1 MVDLTQKAARILS
14 AYADKKIAVGVSGGR
29 DSMCLLHAVVGCG
42 AVARER
48 IVAVHVNHGL
58 RETAARDEKFV
69 REFCEKN
76 DIEFKA
82 FAVDV
87 KGESA
92 KNRLTIEQAARSL
105 RYDIFYELI
114 KTRAADCILT
124 AHHALDNAE
133 SVLMH
138 VFRGAG
144 LDGLRGMNGGEK
156 TAANETVS
164 LHMFRGA
171 GLDGL
176 RGMNGDGKTAA
187 NETVSLHMFRG
198 ADDGLR
204 GMNGDGKT
212 ADNTLFSR
220 TREVAGDELCCINA
234 NTNSAL
240 ILRPFIDVYP
250 RELDEYAAAHGI
262 EYVTDETNFETAA
275 DRNFLRLN
283 VIPLI
288 EQRYGGAV
296 RAINELARE
305 CREACAVLDD
315 MLDPSQIVYDRGA
328 VLISDSALS
337 GALGARYVRRALEY
351 FSLTDVTREQI
362 SSVVR
367 LVGMRTGASTALA
380 CGAVAAREYGAVAV
394 YVPREKYDGESALVL
409 GANYI
414 DGLVVDVLKSEIN
427 PREIKGG
434 AVDLARLS
442 GATLRFRRDGDMFT
456 PYGGGTKKLK
466 EYFIDNKLPRRL
478 RDRTP
483 LVCVG
488 STVLV
493 IVGVQVSAQAA
504 QTPATAEKGVV
515 ALRW

>member
-1 MVDLTQKAARILS
+1 M
-14 AYADKKIAVGVSGGR
+14 
-29 DSMCLLHAVVGCG
+29 
-42 AVARER
+42 
-48 IVAVHVNHGL
+48 
-58 RETAARDEKFV
+58 
-69 REFCEKN
+69 
-76 DIEFKA
+76 
-82 FAVDV
+82 
-87 KGESA
+87 
-92 KNRLTIEQAARSL
+92 
-105 RYDIFYELI
+105 
-114 KTRAADCILT
+114 
-124 AHHALDNAE
+124 
-133 SVLMH
+133 
-138 VFRGAG
+138 
-144 LDGLRGMNGGEK
+144 
-156 TAANETVS
+156 
-164 LHMFRGA
+164 
-171 GLDGL
+171 
-176 RGMNGDGKTAA
+176 
-187 NETVSLHMFRG
+187 
-198 ADDGLR
+198 
-204 GMNGDGKT
+204 
-212 ADNTLFSR
+212 
-220 TREVAGDELCCINA
+220 
-234 NTNSAL
+234 
-240 ILRPFIDVYP
+240 
-250 RELDEYAAAHGI
+250 
-262 EYVTDETNFETAA
+262 
-275 DRNFLRLN
+275 
-283 VIPLI
+283 
-288 EQRYGGAV
+288 

-305 CREACAVLDD
+305 CRESCAVLDG

-328 VLISDSALS
+328 VLITDKALS
-337 GALGARYVRRALEY
+337 GALGARYVRRALGY

-427 PREIKGG
+427 PREVKGG

-504 QTPATAEKGVV
+504 QTPATAEKGIV

>member
-1 MVDLTQKAARILS
+1 MVDLMQKTAWVLS

-58 RETAARDEKFV
+58 RETAARDENFV

-105 RYDIFYELI
+105 RYGIFYELI
-114 KTRAADCILT
+114 KTREADCILT

-138 VFRGAG
+138 
-144 LDGLRGMNGGEK
+144 
-156 TAANETVS
+156 
-164 LHMFRGA
+164 MFRGA

-176 RGMNGDGKTAA
+176 RGMNVGEKTAA
-187 NETVSLHMFRG
+187 N
-198 ADDGLR
+198 A
-204 GMNGDGKT
+204 
-212 ADNTLFSR
+212 LFSR
-220 TREVAGDELCCINA
+220 ARDGAGDELRCINA
-234 NTNSAL
+234 NTNSAP

-262 EYVTDETNFETAA
+262 EYMTDETNFETAA

-305 CREACAVLDD
+305 CREACALLDG

-337 GALGARYVRRALEY
+337 GALGARYVRRALGY

-394 YVPREKYDGESALVL
+394 YVPREKYDGESALIL

-427 PREIKGG
+427 PCEIKGG

>member
-1 MVDLTQKAARILS
+1 MVDLTQKAARVLS

-58 RETAARDEKFV
+58 RETAARDENFV

-105 RYDIFYELI
+105 RYGIFYELI

-138 VFRGAG
+138 MFRGAG
-144 LDGLRGMNGGEK
+144 LDGLRGMNGEGK
-156 TAANETVS
+156 TAANETAS

-176 RGMNGDGKTAA
+176 RGMNG
-187 NETVSLHMFRG
+187 E
-198 ADDGLR
+198 
-204 GMNGDGKT
+204 GKT

-220 TREVAGDELCCINA
+220 TREGAGDELCCINA

-337 GALGARYVRRALEY
+337 GGLGARYR
-351 FSLTDVTREQI
+351 
-362 SSVVR
+362 
-367 LVGMRTGASTALA
+367 
-380 CGAVAAREYGAVAV
+380 
-394 YVPREKYDGESALVL
+394 
-409 GANYI
+409 
-414 DGLVVDVLKSEIN
+414 
-427 PREIKGG
+427 
-434 AVDLARLS
+434 
-442 GATLRFRRDGDMFT
+442 
-456 PYGGGTKKLK
+456 
-466 EYFIDNKLPRRL
+466 
-478 RDRTP
+478 
-483 LVCVG
+483 
-488 STVLV
+488 
-493 IVGVQVSAQAA
+493 
-504 QTPATAEKGVV
+504 
-515 ALRW
+515 

>member
-1 MVDLTQKAARILS
+1 MVDLTQKAARVLS

-58 RETAARDEKFV
+58 RETAARDENFV

-105 RYDIFYELI
+105 RYGIFYELI

-138 VFRGAG
+138 
-144 LDGLRGMNGGEK
+144 
-156 TAANETVS
+156 
-164 LHMFRGA
+164 MFRGA

-176 RGMNGDGKTAA
+176 RGMNG
-187 NETVSLHMFRG
+187 E
-198 ADDGLR
+198 
-204 GMNGDGKT
+204 GKT

-220 TREVAGDELCCINA
+220 TREGAGDELCCINA

-337 GALGARYVRRALEY
+337 GALGARYVRRALGY

>member
-1 MVDLTQKAARILS
+1 MVDLTQKAARVLS
-14 AYADKKIAVGVSGGR
+14 AHADKKIAVGVSGGR

-58 RETAARDEKFV
+58 RETAARDENFV

-105 RYDIFYELI
+105 RYGIFYELI
-114 KTRAADCILT
+114 KTRAADRILT

-138 VFRGAG
+138 
-144 LDGLRGMNGGEK
+144 
-156 TAANETVS
+156 
-164 LHMFRGA
+164 MFRGA

-176 RGMNGDGKTAA
+176 RGMNG
-187 NETVSLHMFRG
+187 E
-198 ADDGLR
+198 
-204 GMNGDGKT
+204 GKT

-220 TREVAGDELCCINA
+220 TRDGAGDELRCINA
-234 NTNSAL
+234 NTNSAP

-262 EYVTDETNFETAA
+262 EYMTDETNFETAA

-305 CREACAVLDD
+305 CREACAVLDG

-328 VLISDSALS
+328 VLITDKALS
-337 GALGARYVRRALEY
+337 GTLGARYVRRALGY

-414 DGLVVDVLKSEIN
+414 DGLVVDVHKSEIN
-427 PREIKGG
+427 PREVKGG

>member
-1 MVDLTQKAARILS
+1 MVDLTQKAARVLS

-58 RETAARDEKFV
+58 RETAARDENFV

-105 RYDIFYELI
+105 RYGIFYELI

-138 VFRGAG
+138 
-144 LDGLRGMNGGEK
+144 
-156 TAANETVS
+156 
-164 LHMFRGA
+164 MFRGA

-176 RGMNGDGKTAA
+176 RGMNVGEKTAA
-187 NETVSLHMFRG
+187 N
-198 ADDGLR
+198 A
-204 GMNGDGKT
+204 
-212 ADNTLFSR
+212 LFSR
-220 TREVAGDELCCINA
+220 ARDGAGDELRCINA
-234 NTNSAL
+234 NTNYAP

-250 RELDEYAAAHGI
+250 RELDAYAAAHGI

-305 CREACAVLDD
+305 CREACAELDG
-315 MLDPSQIVYDRGA
+315 MLDPSLIVYDRGA

-337 GALGARYVRRALEY
+337 GALGARYVRRALGY

-362 SSVVR
+362 SSVLR

-414 DGLVVDVLKSEIN
+414 DGLVVDVHKSEIN
-427 PREIKGG
+427 PREVKGG

>member
-1 MVDLTQKAARILS
+1 MVDLTQKAARVLS

-138 VFRGAG
+138 
-144 LDGLRGMNGGEK
+144 
-156 TAANETVS
+156 
-164 LHMFRGA
+164 MFRGA

-176 RGMNGDGKTAA
+176 RGMNGEG
-187 NETVSLHMFRG
+187 N
-198 ADDGLR
+198 
-204 GMNGDGKT
+204 T

-220 TREVAGDELCCINA
+220 TRDGAGDELRCINA
-234 NTNSAL
+234 NINSAP

-262 EYVTDETNFETAA
+262 EYVTDETNFETVA

-305 CREACAVLDD
+305 CRESCAVLDG

-337 GALGARYVRRALEY
+337 GALGARYVRRALGY

-414 DGLVVDVLKSEIN
+414 DGLVVDVHKSEIN
-427 PREIKGG
+427 PREVKGG

>member
-1 MVDLTQKAARILS
+1 MVDLTQKAARVLS

-58 RETAARDEKFV
+58 RETAARDENFV

-105 RYDIFYELI
+105 RYGIFYELI

-138 VFRGAG
+138 
-144 LDGLRGMNGGEK
+144 
-156 TAANETVS
+156 
-164 LHMFRGA
+164 MFRGA

-176 RGMNGDGKTAA
+176 RGMNVGEKTAA
-187 NETVSLHMFRG
+187 N
-198 ADDGLR
+198 A
-204 GMNGDGKT
+204 
-212 ADNTLFSR
+212 LFSR
-220 TREVAGDELCCINA
+220 ARDGAGDELRCINA
-234 NTNSAL
+234 NTNYAP

-305 CREACAVLDD
+305 CREACAELDG
-315 MLDPSQIVYDRGA
+315 MLDPSLIVYDRGA

-337 GALGARYVRRALEY
+337 GALGARYVRRALGY

-362 SSVVR
+362 SSVLR

-414 DGLVVDVLKSEIN
+414 DGLVVDVHKSEIN
-427 PREIKGG
+427 PREVKGG

>member
-144 LDGLRGMNGGEK
+144 LDGLRGMNG
-156 TAANETVS
+156 
-164 LHMFRGA
+164 
-171 GLDGL
+171 
-176 RGMNGDGKTAA
+176 
-187 NETVSLHMFRG
+187 
-198 ADDGLR
+198 
-204 GMNGDGKT
+204 DGKT

-337 GALGARYVRRALEY
+337 GALGARYVRRALGY